1 MAAHDFI
8 KLLLIEAYIA
18 SNNFDI
24 ACLFE
29 TFLDP
34 SIPNDENRINI
45 AGYSMLRADQPNN
58 TKKGGVCIYYKDFLP
73 PKKG

>member
-1 MAAHDFI
+1 M
-8 KLLLIEAYIA
+8 
-18 SNNFDI
+18 
-24 ACLFE
+24 CLFE
-29 TFLDP
+29 TFLDT

-45 AGYSMLRADQPNN
+45 AGYSMLRADQTNN